1 MVAIDTSSHL
11 DRFRWSFHQY
21 CSWIKLHQ
29 DEPHVHVAVNCTVRV
44 FAPRAGMILAAAVQ
58 VNKHVQ
64 YATDL
69 LLILSHTKE
78 RKKGLHFN
86 FFAN

>member
-1 MVAIDTSSHL
+1 M
-11 DRFRWSFHQY
+11 
-21 CSWIKLHQ
+21 
-29 DEPHVHVAVNCTVRV
+29 HVAVNCTVRV